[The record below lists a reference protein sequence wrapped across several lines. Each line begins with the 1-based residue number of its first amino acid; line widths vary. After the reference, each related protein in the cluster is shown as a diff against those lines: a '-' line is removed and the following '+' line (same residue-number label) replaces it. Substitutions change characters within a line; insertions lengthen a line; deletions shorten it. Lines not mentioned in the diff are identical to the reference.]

1 MKETIKQILRE
12 GIIENE
18 AQKLKPKRVKMDMPI
33 PDDIRQIQQVFKK
46 NGYKLYVVGG
56 AVRDALLGKNPKDY
70 DLATDAVPDKII
82 ELFIKE
88 YGLKETEKNAEGDI
102 TGYKLNNGYRINLQG
117 KQFGVVVIYNMPSL
131 PEGIEIATFREDVGS
146 GRRPDSVNF
155 TNIEGDVKRRDL
167 TINALFYDIETGEVV
182 DLVGGIDDLK
192 SGVVRTVGKPEDR
205 FGEDRLRILRAIR
218 FAGRFGSQLDP
229 ETDAA
234 LVKDASLEG
243 ISGERIRDE
252 FIKGLASAKSA
263 KQYLQMVDK
272 YNLFDWIFKGLKLNK
287 RFIDNDDPLVL
298 ISMILSP
305 NELTVVSKKL
315 NELKYSSN
323 EVKTI
328 SALIAM
334 LNLDP
339 NKPEIAPK
347 LKTLFINSGLSSDQL
362 RNFGSNMGISSQ
374 LLDSFEEYVELP
386 RVSGEEAMEKFN
398 ITKPGP
404 ELGQA
409 IQKMEADLF
418 KSVL

>member
-1 MKETIKQILRE
+1 
-12 GIIENE
+12 
-18 AQKLKPKRVKMDMPI
+18 
-33 PDDIRQIQQVFKK
+33 
-46 NGYKLYVVGG
+46 
-56 AVRDALLGKNPKDY
+56 
-70 DLATDAVPDKII
+70 
-82 ELFIKE
+82 
-88 YGLKETEKNAEGDI
+88 
-102 TGYKLNNGYRINLQG
+102 
-117 KQFGVVVIYNMPSL
+117 
-131 PEGIEIATFREDVGS
+131 
-146 GRRPDSVNF
+146 
-155 TNIEGDVKRRDL
+155 
-167 TINALFYDIETGEVV
+167 
-182 DLVGGIDDLK
+182 
-192 SGVVRTVGKPEDR
+192 
-205 FGEDRLRILRAIR
+205 
-218 FAGRFGSQLDP
+218 
-229 ETDAA
+229 
-234 LVKDASLEG
+234 
-243 ISGERIRDE
+243 
-252 FIKGLASAKSA
+252 
-263 KQYLQMVDK
+263 MVDK

-347 LKTLFINSGLSSDQL
+347 LKTLFVNSGLSSDQL
-362 RNFGSNMGISSQ
+362 RNLGSNMGISSQ

-386 RVSGEEAMEKFN
+386 RVGGEEAMKKFN

-409 IQKMEADLF
+409 IQKMETDLF

>member
-1 MKETIKQILRE
+1 MEMIKKILRE
-12 GIIENE
+12 HITKENRI
-18 AQKLKPKRVKMDMPI
+18 KIDFPI
-33 PDDIRQIQQVFKK
+33 PKNVLKINNIFKK
-46 NGYKLYVVGG
+46 NGFDLFIVGG
-56 AVRDALLGKNPKDY
+56 AVRDVVLGVQPKDF
-70 DLATDAVPDKII
+70 DLCTNAVPDKII
-82 ELFIKE
+82 SL
-88 YGLKETEKNAEGDI
+88 LKNEKFVSNMLET
-102 TGYKLNNGYRINLQG
+102 G
-117 KQFGVVVIYNMPSL
+117 KAFGVINVITTDGEY
-131 PEGIEIATFREDVGS
+131 EIATMRKDIGS
-146 GRRPDSVNF
+146 GRRPDSVEF
-155 TNIEGDVKRRDL
+155 TDIKGDLTRRDL

-182 DLVGGIDDLK
+182 DLIGGVDDLK
-192 SGVVRTVGKPEDR
+192 KGIVRTVGKPEDR

-218 FAGRFGSQLDP
+218 FAGRFGSQLDS

-287 RFIDNDDPLVL
+287 RFVDNDDPLVL
-298 ISMILSP
+298 ISMILSS

-315 NELKYSSN
+315 NELKYSSD
-323 EVKTI
+323 EVKKI

-334 LNLDP
+334 LNLNP
-339 NKPEIAPK
+339 NRPEIAPK
-347 LKTLFINSGLSSDQL
+347 LKTLFVNSGLSSDQL
-362 RNFGSNMGISSQ
+362 RNFGANMGISTQ
-374 LLDSFEEYVELP
+374 LLDSFEEYVKLP
-386 RVSGEEAMEKFN
+386 RVSGEEAMKKFN

-409 IQKMEADLF
+409 IQKMETDLF